1 MKPLKGGL
9 TTPPRG
15 GEHIILISCDWCGHY
30 IQPFIC
36 DASQGVGWLN
46 KYSLGQVRLGQG
58 WLSKYSLGQLLNTRI
73 QITIGLILE
82 SLYFMH
88 NNTLGLWPQCY
99 SIIYRPVHKSFHAG
113 LSYLKFMP
121 QGCTHYDA
129 RFHNLSTSG
138 LSLRLMMPII
148 RFHDFTTTSHLV
160 VWA

>member
-99 SIIYRPVHKSFHAG
+99 SIIYRPVHKSFHVQQ
-113 LSYLKFMP
+113 LV
-121 QGCTHYDA
+121 
-129 RFHNLSTSG
+129 
-138 LSLRLMMPII
+138 I
-148 RFHDFTTTSHLV
+148 RFHLQGLNFNIHL
-160 VWA
+160 AIGLIIMPLATGLSILTQTYPNCIRLI

>member
-99 SIIYRPVHKSFHAG
+99 SIIYRPVHKSFHVQQ
-113 LSYLKFMP
+113 LVI
-121 QGCTHYDA
+121 
-129 RFHNLSTSG
+129 RFHHFYFMHNTLWQDIYLFMLG
-138 LSLRLMMPII
+138 LSLICQI
-148 RFHDFTTTSHLV
+148 RFIS
-160 VWA
+160 WSSS